1 MSLNPLSLF
10 RAMPGSIAQGMI
22 WGVMAL
28 GVYITFRLLDFA
40 DLTVDGSIATGAA
53 VSVMLIR
60 AGVSPIATLPI
71 AFLAG
76 ALAGMVTGL
85 LNTALGIPGILASIL
100 TQISLY
106 SINLNIMGKANQP
119 VSVDNYP
126 LVVSLR
132 YVTDGSVSRLLFFLG
147 MIVFLLALIAVMYWY
162 FGTEQGHAIRATGCN
177 SNMARAQGINTNFIK
192 VLALMISNGLVG
204 LCGALYGQFQGASDV
219 NMGRGAIVIGLA
231 AVIIGEVLFG
241 KFASKRKL
249 AFAFTLASVIL
260 GAVIY
265 YMVYQFV
272 LWLKMPSEDMKLFSA
287 IVVAIFLAI
296 PYLKEKRT
304 LSERSVKIMAY
315 ALEIQD
321 IHKVFN
327 RGTINEKVAL
337 NGVNLNLNPGDFV
350 TIIGGNGAGKSTTLN
365 AIAGVWPIDSGKIII
380 DGTDITSLPEH
391 KRAKYLGRV
400 FQDPMTGTAATMDIE
415 ENMAI
420 ALRRGEKRTL
430 RWGVSREDRELFRE
444 KLQTLGLG
452 LEDRMTSK
460 VGLLSGGQRQAI
472 TLLMAALKQPKLLLL
487 DEHTAAL
494 DPKTAAKVLEISD
507 KIIAENQLTAMM
519 VTHNMKDAIVHG
531 NRLIMMHEGKVIYDV
546 AGEEKKNLQVK
557 DLLAKF
563 EEVSGGEFANDRMM
577 LA

>member
-60 AGVSPIATLPI
+60 AGVSPIATLSI

-76 ALAGMVTGL
+76 ALAGIVTGL

-192 VLALMISNGLVG
+192 GLALMISNGLVG

-304 LSERSVKIMAY
+304 LRK
-315 ALEIQD
+315 
-321 IHKVFN
+321 
-327 RGTINEKVAL
+327 
-337 NGVNLNLNPGDFV
+337 
-350 TIIGGNGAGKSTTLN
+350 GA
-365 AIAGVWPIDSGKIII
+365 
-380 DGTDITSLPEH
+380 
-391 KRAKYLGRV
+391 
-400 FQDPMTGTAATMDIE
+400 
-415 ENMAI
+415 
-420 ALRRGEKRTL
+420 
-430 RWGVSREDRELFRE
+430 
-444 KLQTLGLG
+444 
-452 LEDRMTSK
+452 SK
-460 VGLLSGGQRQAI
+460 
-472 TLLMAALKQPKLLLL
+472 
-487 DEHTAAL
+487 
-494 DPKTAAKVLEISD
+494 
-507 KIIAENQLTAMM
+507 
-519 VTHNMKDAIVHG
+519 
-531 NRLIMMHEGKVIYDV
+531 
-546 AGEEKKNLQVK
+546 
-557 DLLAKF
+557 
-563 EEVSGGEFANDRMM
+563 
-577 LA
+577 